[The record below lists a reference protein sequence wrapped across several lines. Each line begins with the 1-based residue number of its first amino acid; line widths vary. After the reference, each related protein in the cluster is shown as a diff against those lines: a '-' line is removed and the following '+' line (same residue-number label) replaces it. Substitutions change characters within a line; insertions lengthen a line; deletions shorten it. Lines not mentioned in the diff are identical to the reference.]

1 MGLRIQVFRYVTV
14 YFGEWCALFPTFE
27 RLIAAS
33 SSGVKQSILILGLLD
48 PQHEGTKIAPDVKI
62 Y

>member
-1 MGLRIQVFRYVTV
+1 MCLRIQVLGYVTV
-14 YFGEWCALFPTFE
+14 YFGERLALFPTFE

-33 SSGVKQSILILGLLD
+33 YSGVKQSNLILGLPD
-48 PQHEGTKIAPDVKI
+48 PQHEGTKIAPNVKI